1 MRSESSR
8 YYWPSYL
15 YEQFES
21 LTPHA
26 DKLDFL
32 LLASIYHSLLAS
44 QDSNFLLLHCASI
57 PNTNFLLPSIYNIY
71 VSAAFS
77 ITVLDVYLANNVPKS
92 AIHPHPHLLQP
103 QSFLFML
110 NILKKSLSVFL
121 IIIFQGF
128 YNFIK
133 NHF

>member
-1 MRSESSR
+1 LAKPKSEVFGMRSESSR

-77 ITVLDVYLANNVPKS
+77 ITVDAYLANNVPKS
-92 AIHPHPHLLQP
+92 AIHPHPHLL
-103 QSFLFML
+103 
-110 NILKKSLSVFL
+110 
-121 IIIFQGF
+121 
-128 YNFIK
+128 
-133 NHF
+133 